1 MRKLA
6 EAAPSKTYGE
16 LRAAAARLVLRLD
29 PDGVRKRKEKA
40 RGAAHVRAFREES
53 GNAGI
58 TGREMPSVEVLAS
71 MQHVEERAR
80 ALRDA
85 GVPGT
90 WEELKV
96 RATLDLL
103 QERDS
108 RPAADAGPAVG
119 ANITI
124 TVPHTAMGGDFG
136 PRNLVTGAVMALQAY
151 PQIRSV
157 ALRHSNTALP
167 PVFP

>member
-1 MRKLA
+1 GREVGGK
-6 EAAPSKTYGE
+6 
-16 LRAAAARLVLRLD
+16 
-29 PDGVRKRKEKA
+29 GVGKGKEK
-40 RGAAHVRAFREES
+40 GGGGGHVRAFRKES

-58 TGREMPSVEVLAS
+58 TGREIPSVEVLAS
-71 MQHVEERAR
+71 MQHVEDRAR

-85 GVPGT
+85 GDPGT

-103 QERDS
+103 QGRDS

-124 TVPHTAMGGDFG
+124 TVPHTALAG
-136 PRNLVTGAVMALQAY
+136 
-151 PQIRSV
+151 
-157 ALRHSNTALP
+157 H
-167 PVFP
+167 